1 MTGEIDILNDILHQ
15 DLRPWLEHNQNDEV
29 FASKFRGLRE
39 YTSEHS
45 LQFKIDIARPFDNKT
60 KYYSRLILNA
70 VKSEFDRIYRT
81 IDEDRNENL
90 ILYHL
95 NNILNKRLKTHLRD
109 IGNLIKQKDYELAY
123 IDTKNT
129 SYQID
134 PQHKADTYIIQY
146 LKLALMQLYLEVQE
160 AFKDWVYDEF
170 IVEDFYT
177 QLLNE
182 PIPEKLPI
190 SKIQILQI
198 EPEPVRKPK
207 SKKTETPIQF
217 YSFFYKQYNTNP
229 DKINDLWNS
238 LKLNNFISHDTP
250 LSTFKKIFSG
260 REINTPVTWTGN
272 ISELYYFVKLIHTDL
287 KLVEYL
293 KQKIWEVTCICFVDE
308 NGEPFERSKFRSLKR
323 PNLTGDKIDKAVN
336 LLK

>member
-70 VKSEFDRIYRT
+70 VKSEFDRSYRT

-134 PQHKADTYIIQY
+134 KQHKADTYVMQL
-146 LKLALMQLYLEVQE
+146 LKLGYMQLYLEVQE

-182 PIPEKLPI
+182 PIPDKLPI

-198 EPEPVRKPK
+198 EPEPVQKTK
-207 SKKTETPIQF
+207 TKKTETSIQF
-217 YSFFYKQYNTNP
+217 NSFFYKQFNTNP

-238 LKLNNFISHDTP
+238 LKLNNFISDDTP
-250 LSTFKKIFSG
+250 LPTFKKIFSG
-260 REINTPVTWTGN
+260 KKPEEPIKWIGYNN
-272 ISELYYFVKLIHTDL
+272 ALYYFIKLLHNDL
-287 KLVEYL
+287 KLVENL
-293 KQKIWEVTCICFVDE
+293 NHRHWEITCKCFVDKE
-308 NGEPFERSKFRSLKR
+308 GKTFEQSSFRGMKR
-323 PNLTGDKIDKAVN
+323 PSLTANTLERIVG
-336 LLK
+336 LLE